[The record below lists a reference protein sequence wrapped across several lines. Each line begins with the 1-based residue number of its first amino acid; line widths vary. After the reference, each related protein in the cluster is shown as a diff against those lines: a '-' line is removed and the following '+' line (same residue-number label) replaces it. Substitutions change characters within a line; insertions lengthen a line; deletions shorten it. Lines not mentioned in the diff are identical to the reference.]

1 MKDKIN
7 KKKYKGSAI
16 FQIFLLV
23 LFSIGLIW
31 ILAVPIER
39 YKSID
44 EYPNVI
50 PITPKK
56 IISFGGSPT
65 DIYIGM
71 YIRDISDFD
80 PVKGLFTVDLTI
92 WFKFDPSLLS
102 LDRINEF
109 SFDSAKIKYKSE
121 PYTRIDG
128 NNLVAHYDMRVVF
141 SSQLSYDYFPFDDHK
156 VSFSMTHNF
165 LSPSEAIFKSSKFNL
180 VINPQIEIPGWEI
193 IDKKIKTGYIKDI
206 LDPHNPAGQRF
217 HPRIVFS
224 IDFVREGSRHIL
236 TILLP
241 LLLVFFIAVFTL
253 VLDPNDT
260 GSIMGISTASVSGV
274 IAHRFV
280 IAGMS
285 PETGSFMISDKLFFL
300 FLAACFTIFFI
311 NIFTK
316 KITGFYKNI
325 LACIIYAFTLTSII
339 YIMKPLF

>member
-1 MKDKIN
+1 MKEKKN
-7 KKKYKGSAI
+7 KSYQGSAI
-16 FQIFLLV
+16 FQIILLG
-23 LFSIGLIW
+23 LFSLGLIW
-31 ILAVPIER
+31 ALSVPVEG

-56 IISFGGSPT
+56 IVSFGGSPT
-65 DIYIGM
+65 DVYIGM
-71 YIRDISDFD
+71 YIRDIPEFD

-92 WFKFDPSLLS
+92 WFKFDPTLLS
-102 LDRINEF
+102 LDRISNF

-128 NNLVAHYDMRVVF
+128 DKLVAHYDMRVIF
-141 SSQLSYDYFPFDDHK
+141 SSQLSYDHFPFDDHK
-156 VSFSMTHNF
+156 VSFSLTHNF

-180 VINPQIEIPGWEI
+180 VINKQIEIPGWKI
-193 IDKKIKTGYIKDI
+193 IDKAIKTGYIKDV
-206 LDPHNPAGQRF
+206 LDPHDPAGQRF

-224 IDFVREGSRHIL
+224 IDFVRKGARHIV
-236 TILLP
+236 TILIP
-241 LLLVFFIAVFTL
+241 LLLVFFIAVFTF

-260 GSIMGISTASVSGV
+260 GSIMGISTGMISAV

-285 PETGSFMISDKLFFL
+285 PKSGSFMISDQLFFL
-300 FLAACFTIFFI
+300 FLTTCFAVFFI
-311 NIFTK
+311 NIFTT

-325 LACIIYAFTLTSII
+325 IVLVLYVFTLVSIL
-339 YIMKPLF
+339 YIIRPLF